1 MTRAGESSRTAPDI
15 RRPAAAAAGLFCAQ
29 SPVQPGDVVRAEP
42 LRSDHL
48 LT

>member
-1 MTRAGESSRTAPDI
+1 MTRAGESSRTAPD
-15 RRPAAAAAGLFCAQ
+15 AAGLFCAQ